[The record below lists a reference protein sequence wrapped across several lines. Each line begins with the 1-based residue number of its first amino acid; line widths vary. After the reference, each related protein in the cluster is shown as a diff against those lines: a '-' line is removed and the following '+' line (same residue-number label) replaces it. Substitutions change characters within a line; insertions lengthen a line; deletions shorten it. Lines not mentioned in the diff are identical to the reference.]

1 MVIAGKSLRAFLI
14 ATAGLL
20 LVWSLTACGA
30 DSDGEAPPPTR
41 TLVPPTAP
49 PTVTPT
55 SPIPTPTDLP
65 AAKSFAPAQT
75 PVAAPGLPDDLR
87 AALQQA
93 VDDWVASG
101 AVTRR
106 EVRVLSLERFRWSD
120 ASLGCAEPA
129 GSPAEIEGGVEGY
142 RILLAGSRAAVA
154 YHTGGGALVRCPPG
168 GLAAGLHGE
177 PVAPDPIAQAMVDLV
192 RRDWS
197 EQISAEAGSVEV
209 VGLVSVIWP
218 DASLGCPKAAGPYPA
233 QEMPGYR
240 VVLRQAEREA
250 IYHTSI
256 RDFIRC
262 APDEEVLPG
271 VLIEALATPAAAI
284 SAPD

>member
-1 MVIAGKSLRAFLI
+1 MVSSGKSLRAFLI
-14 ATAGLL
+14 AAAGLL
-20 LVWSLTACGA
+20 LAWSLAACGA
-30 DSDGEAPPPTR
+30 DSAGEALPPTR

-65 AAKSFAPAQT
+65 AARSFSPAQT

-106 EVRVLSLERFRWSD
+106 EVRVLSLERFRWPD
-120 ASLGCAEPA
+120 ASLGCTEPA
-129 GSPAEIEGGVEGY
+129 GPPAEVERGADGY
-142 RILLAGSRAAVA
+142 RILLAGSQAAIA
-154 YHTGGGALVRCPPG
+154 YHTGGGALVRCPPD
-168 GLAAGLHGE
+168 GLAAGLRGE
-177 PVAPDPIAQAMVDLV
+177 PLAPDPIAQAMVELV

-197 EQISAEAGSVEV
+197 EQGAADEDGIEV

-218 DASLGCPKAAGPYPA
+218 DASLGCPKVAGPYPA
-233 QEMPGYR
+233 QETPGYR
-240 VVLRQAEREA
+240 VVLRQGEREA

-256 RDFIRC
+256 RDFVRC
-262 APDEEVLPG
+262 APDEEILPG
-271 VLIEALATPAAAI
+271 VLIEALATPAPAL
-284 SAPD
+284 SPSD